1 MADYLASGW
10 EKGRRPMGMKKNTK
24 TNTKPKQ
31 NRAEAER
38 WLIDAALD
46 LIQRN
51 GARDGIAPAALADLG
66 DGDNHH
72 QLCLDSAV
80 WRQN

>member
-1 MADYLASGW
+1 
-10 EKGRRPMGMKKNTK
+10 MKKNTK

-38 WLIDAALD
+38 RLIEAALD

-51 GARDGIAPAALADLG
+51 GARDGIAPAARADLG
-66 DGDNHH
+66 DRDHH
-72 QLCLDSAV
+72 HLCLDLVDPAV
-80 WRQN
+80 SVN